1 LRIAKIE
8 SRILT
13 LHFCNLEASSLRD
26 PMAFV
31 IDGARNLFVNTT
43 YADKQQL
50 ITE

>member
-1 LRIAKIE
+1 
-8 SRILT
+8 
-13 LHFCNLEASSLRD
+13 
-26 PMAFV
+26 MAFV